1 MSNERHRIDELFARY
16 ELEPS
21 LTDVYVEGKD
31 IGVYRWFFQA
41 KGMRDVKVYPID
53 SVAID
58 DKVLAKH
65 GLHKGSDQQN
75 VIALSEELGNEFE
88 GDELRVRCVVD
99 ADYDR
104 HLGKIRNNDF
114 LEYTDYTSLEMY
126 FFSKPALNK
135 FIGIVLK
142 GLPVTSSFVMK
153 NIAQVLQRVF
163 TIRLS
168 NEKLQWGMS
177 FPTLETL
184 KKYFK
189 WTKTKIEF
197 KERKFIKTYLLMN
210 RRGKQRAEF
219 ECVMGAC
226 TKQLYA
232 DVRHNIRG
240 HDFSWALFCLVKK
253 IKKEVGYSRWDAMEN
268 ALVGCVEMAFVENEH
283 LFRKL
288 STLYNIQKGR
298 INN

>member
-1 MSNERHRIDELFARY
+1 MCNECHRIDELFARY

-31 IGVYRWFFQA
+31 DEVYKWFFQA
-41 KGMRDVKVYPID
+41 KGLRDVKVYPID
-53 SVAID
+53 TVAID
-58 DKVLAKH
+58 DKVLAKY
-65 GLHKGSDQQN
+65 GLNKESDQQK
-75 VIALSEELGNEFE
+75 VIALAEELRSEFE

-104 HLGKIRNNDF
+104 HLGRIRNNDF

-126 FFSKPALNK
+126 FFSKPALDK

-142 GLPVTSSFVMK
+142 GLPVTSSFVIK
-153 NIAQVLQRVF
+153 NMAQVLQRVF
-163 TIRLS
+163 IIRLS
-168 NEKLQWGMS
+168 NEKLKWGMS
-177 FPTLETL
+177 FPKLENL

-189 WTKTKIEF
+189 WTKMKIEF
-197 KERKFIKTYLLMN
+197 KEREFIKNYLTKN
-210 RRGKQRAEF
+210 GRSKQIAEF

-226 TKQLYA
+226 TKQLDA

-240 HDFSWALFCLVKK
+240 HDFSWALFHLAKK
-253 IKKEVGYSRWDAMEN
+253 IKKEVGFNRWEVMER
-268 ALVGCVEMAFVENEH
+268 ALTGCVEMAFVENEH

-288 STLYNIQKGR
+288 STL
-298 INN
+298 

>member
-1 MSNERHRIDELFARY
+1 MSNECLRIDELVGRY

-31 IGVYRWFFQA
+31 AAVYRWFFQA

-53 SVAID
+53 SVAIH
-58 DKVLAKH
+58 DKILAKY
-65 GLHKGSDQQN
+65 GLNKESNQHK
-75 VIALSEELGNEFE
+75 VIALSEELRNEFK

-104 HLGKIRNNDF
+104 HLGRIRNNVF
-114 LEYTDYTSLEMY
+114 LEYTDYTSIEMY
-126 FFSKPALNK
+126 FFSKPALDK

-142 GLPVTSSFVMK
+142 GLPVTSSFLIK
-153 NIAQVLQRVF
+153 NMAQVLQRVF
-163 TIRLS
+163 LIRLS

-177 FPTLETL
+177 FQKSGKL

-189 WTKTKIEF
+189 WTKKKIEF
-197 KERKFIKTYLLMN
+197 KESKFIKNYLLKN
-210 RRGKQRAEF
+210 GRAKQRAEF
-219 ECVMGAC
+219 DCVMKAC
-226 TKQLYA
+226 TKQLAA

-240 HDFSWALFCLVKK
+240 HDFSWALFHLAKK
-253 IKKEVGYSRWDAMEN
+253 IMKEVGFSRWEAMES

-288 STLYNIQKGR
+288 SKLYNIQKGR